1 MQTKLAKITADTKFM
16 RTYKEEYSVPT
27 SANAKLAIRH
37 GNKKLKTEIS
47 LIMESELQNK
57 YEEKKKI
64 RKQMMM
70 MMMMMMMTLYNSV
83 IHQVKLAHKSKL
95 KVMNK

>member
-1 MQTKLAKITADTKFM
+1 M

-37 GNKKLKTEIS
+37 GNKKLKTEKS
-47 LIMESELQNK
+47 RLIMESELQNK
-57 YEEKKKI
+57 YEEKKKR

-70 MMMMMMMTLYNSV
+70 MMILV
-83 IHQVKLAHKSKL
+83 IQCHTSS
-95 KVMNK
+95 

>member
-1 MQTKLAKITADTKFM
+1 M

-37 GNKKLKTEIS
+37 GNKKLKTEKS
-47 LIMESELQNK
+47 PLIMESELQNK

-70 MMMMMMMTLYNSV
+70 MILYNSV
-83 IHQVKLAHKSKL
+83 IHRVDLAHKSKL
-95 KVMNK
+95 KVINK

>member
-1 MQTKLAKITADTKFM
+1 M

-70 MMMMMMMTLYNSV
+70 MMMMMTLYNSV

>member
-1 MQTKLAKITADTKFM
+1 MQTKLADTKFM

-47 LIMESELQNK
+47 VDYGKWTSKQIWRK
-57 YEEKKKI
+57 EEKKKTDDDDDTCHTVSYI
-64 RKQMMM
+64 
-70 MMMMMMMTLYNSV
+70 
-83 IHQVKLAHKSKL
+83 KLT
-95 KVMNK
+95 

>member
-70 MMMMMMMTLYNSV
+70 MMMMMTLYNSV

>member
-1 MQTKLAKITADTKFM
+1 M

-70 MMMMMMMTLYNSV
+70 MILYNSV
-83 IHQVKLAHKSKL
+83 IHRVDLAHKSKL
-95 KVMNK
+95 KVINK